1 MSIQDNKE
9 DPSSKDH
16 KETNLDDTKNNGTKD
31 DAGDSGDKGKKD
43 ENKDPAYLNQKK
55 RAEIAE
61 KERDDAKARTAEL
74 EAALGSKADSKGEV
88 SDADIE
94 KLAEKHDVS
103 PDFVKD
109 LLSTI
114 SSKASADADKL
125 VSTKLS
131 EKEKEDQKKSILTA
145 FKNDFDKL
153 AEDWE
158 GATLSE
164 GAVRMHYLTEKA
176 KNPNHT
182 VEDSVQEIYGSFKSG
197 KATVEDDPRGA
208 DQVGESINF
217 DSLSKDP
224 AKLEKV
230 LKDPKARTK
239 YYAWRDSKGL

>member
-1 MSIQDNKE
+1 MSIQDKKD
-9 DPSSKDH
+9 DPSLKDH
-16 KETNLDDTKNNGTKD
+16 KEENLDDTKNNSTKD
-31 DAGDSGDKGKKD
+31 DANADGDKGKKD

-61 KERDDAKARTAEL
+61 RERDEAKAKAAEL
-74 EAALGSKADSKGEV
+74 EAALNSKADSKGEV
-88 SDADIE
+88 SNADIE

-125 VSTKLS
+125 VSSKLS

-145 FKNDFDKL
+145 FKNDFDKI
-153 AEDWE
+153 ESEWE

-182 VEDSVQEIYGSFKSG
+182 VADSVEEIYGSFKQG

-208 DQVGESINF
+208 DQVGESIDF
-217 DSLSKDP
+217 ATLSKDP

-239 YYAWRDSKGL
+239 YYTWRDKQGL